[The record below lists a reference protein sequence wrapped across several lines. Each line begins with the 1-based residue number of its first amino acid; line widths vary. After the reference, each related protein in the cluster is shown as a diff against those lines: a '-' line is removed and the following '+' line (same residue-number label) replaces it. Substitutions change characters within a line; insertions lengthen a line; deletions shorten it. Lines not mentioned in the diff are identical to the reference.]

1 MKIYINQQVYLFV
14 QKICVSKVRGLY
26 DISLL
31 TSYEGEPVGLSVDG
45 TSVGELLGLRE
56 GLAVGF
62 EVTGDRLGDTVGLE
76 VVG

>member
-1 MKIYINQQVYLFV
+1 MSTKKYISFA
-14 QKICVSKVRGLY
+14 QKICVSKVRGY

-31 TSYEGEPVGLSVDG
+31 TSYEGEPVGLPVDG
-45 TSVGELLGLRE
+45 AAVGELLGLRE

-62 EVTGDRLGDTVGLE
+62 EVTGERLGDTVGLE